1 MFTGLVLESSPLS
14 SVEEIPSGL
23 RFKVLVT
30 HARLK
35 EASLGA
41 SIAVNGVCLTV
52 VKIDNNETSSCLS
65 FDISPETLSC
75 TNLGSKKPGDDLNLE
90 ASLRMG
96 DEIGGH
102 LVSGHVDAVAELL
115 SRKKIGDFEEFV
127 FGAKEAARKMIAPYL
142 IKKGSLALNGVSLTV
157 NNVEDHAFETRWSHM
172 IIPHTLALTNLGSL
186 KVGDLVNIESDM
198 MAKHLERQLSF
209 KKDQ

>member
-1 MFTGLVLESSPLS
+1 MFTGLVLESAKLS
-14 SVEEIPSGL
+14 SVDEIPSGL
-23 RFKVLVT
+23 RFKILVN
-30 HARLK
+30 HARLR

-52 VKIDNNETSSCLS
+52 VKNEKNDSSNLLS
-65 FDISPETLSC
+65 FEVSPETLSC
-75 TNLGSKKPGDDLNLE
+75 TNLGSKKTGDHLNLE
-90 ASLRMG
+90 SSLRMG

-127 FGAKEAARKMIAPYL
+127 FGAKDASQKKIAPYL
-142 IKKGSLALNGVSLTV
+142 IKKGSLALDGVSLTV
-157 NNVEDHAFETRWSHM
+157 NTVKDLPHETRWSHM
-172 IIPHTLALTNLGSL
+172 IIPHTQALTNLGLL

-198 MAKHLERQLSF
+198 MAKHFERQQSF